1 VGDTVLVYH
10 SSCPEPGIAGVA
22 TVVRAGYPDST
33 AFDPDNEHY
42 DPKSKRDDPRWFMVD
57 IQLQRKFPRLLTLGE
72 LKSIA
77 ALAKMELCQQG
88 SRLSIQRVTPG
99 EFAAIEKLAKG

>member
-1 VGDTVLVYH
+1 
-10 SSCPEPGIAGVA
+10 
-22 TVVRAGYPDST
+22 
-33 AFDPDNEHY
+33 
-42 DPKSKRDDPRWFMVD
+42 
-57 IQLQRKFPRLLTLGE
+57 LTLGE

-99 EFAAIEKLAKG
+99 EFAAIEKLTKG